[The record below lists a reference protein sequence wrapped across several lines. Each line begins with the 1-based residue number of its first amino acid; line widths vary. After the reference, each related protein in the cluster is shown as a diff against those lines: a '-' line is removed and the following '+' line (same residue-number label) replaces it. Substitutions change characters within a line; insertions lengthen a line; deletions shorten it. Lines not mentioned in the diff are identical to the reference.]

1 MRVPITL
8 ATAVTASA
16 VMLLSACGGD
26 STSSDKIPK
35 VDTGSP
41 STSASA
47 SVVASASP
55 TATVSAGR
63 PTITFPSYA
72 KDVFEGQHTG
82 DPVKDAVLADN
93 EQFVR
98 SVDDAI
104 FQGSTKTAALG
115 FYSTG
120 KGLENSITYVQGA
133 LAKGYTWTGTVR
145 FFDRKVTLLGKGR
158 ASVIYCSDESKE
170 FPEHRKTGKI
180 DNVPTTAD
188 SYVLYNTDLKKNAQG
203 IWQTDNILGDRGSK
217 QCQP

>member
-1 MRVPITL
+1 MRGPTAL
-8 ATAVTASA
+8 AAAVTTCA
-16 VMLLSACGGD
+16 VLLLAACGGSD
-26 STSSDKIPK
+26 AKNPDKIPN
-35 VDTGSP
+35 VETGSP

-47 SVVASASP
+47 SASASP
-55 TATVSAGR
+55 TATTSAGR

-72 KDVFEGQHTG
+72 KDVFEDQHTG
-82 DPVKDAVLADN
+82 NPVKDAVLADN

-98 SVDDAI
+98 SVDDAL
-104 FQGSTKTAALG
+104 FQGSTKTEALG

-133 LAKGYTWTGTVR
+133 LAKGYMWTGTVR
-145 FFDRKVTLLGKGR
+145 FFDRKVSLLGNGS
-158 ASVIYCSDESKE
+158 ASVVYCSDESKE

-188 SYVLYNTDLKKNAQG
+188 SYVLYNTDLKKNAAG
-203 IWQTDNILGDRGSK
+203 VWQTDNILADRGSK